1 MKKLSFIFVFL
12 VAVVFI
18 TAETF
23 AKGPVPPLSKSIQ
36 ESAVNNLLVG
46 LESDNFGLKTSSAYL
61 LGELESAKA
70 VIPLL
75 KILHNDANEEARI
88 MAALALYKIGDARG
102 LYAIK
107 QAIRFDDSE
116 RVRNLCTKFYK
127 AYLSKEIEDSF
138 IVALK

>member
-1 MKKLSFIFVFL
+1 
-12 VAVVFI
+12 
-18 TAETF
+18 
-23 AKGPVPPLSKSIQ
+23 
-36 ESAVNNLLVG
+36 
-46 LESDNFGLKTSSAYL
+46 
-61 LGELESAKA
+61 
-70 VIPLL
+70 
-75 KILHNDANEEARI
+75 